1 MTTQVDID
9 VLQILTP
16 EERGRR
22 EELVETIVVSEVA
35 SLRSGKALREVRD
48 RRLYRETHTSLEAW
62 AREICGIKDRARVY
76 QLIDFA
82 NVHDA
87 AAEHGV
93 EVSNERMARALGV
106 ISPENY
112 GLVVAVSQA
121 ASGKA
126 NPSSSDIQAVGEVV
140 RDMAAGMVE
149 HPDTREPTPFA
160 SLPPERKAEAV
171 TRAVQA
177 GSKDRR
183 DFQGTDDVKPWDWL
197 DGLRSGA
204 DIAVIGEAQGWHVE
218 STDRS
223 TGERLSGPVKP
234 NQWDAIRAA
243 RAVWEGEIQP

>member
-1 MTTQVDID
+1 MTTLVDTD

-22 EELVETIVVSEVA
+22 AELIETIIVGEVA
-35 SLRSGKALREVRD
+35 SLRAGRALREVRD
-48 RRLYRETHTSLEAW
+48 RRLYRDTHASLEAW
-62 AREICGIKDRARVY
+62 AGDICRVSRARVY
-76 QLIDFA
+76 QLITFA
-82 NVHDA
+82 DVQEQ
-87 AAEHGV
+87 AEAHGI
-93 EVSNERMARALGV
+93 EVSNERLARALGV
-106 ISPENY
+106 ISPEHY

-121 ASGKA
+121 TTGKEH
-126 NPSSSDIQAVGEVV
+126 PSSSDIQAVGEVV

-149 HPDTREPTPFA
+149 HPDTREPTPFS

-218 STDRS
+218 SVDRS
-223 TGERLSGPVKP
+223 TGEKLSGPVKP